1 MDNDETDDIE
11 PLEVLRISTVV
22 DIIPTLVFLWP
33 LEVLRISTVVDTYIT
48 DGTFTAFGSAKNFYC
63 CRCHLRRPAGCTFG
77 SAKNFYCCRY
87 RRIFLRWPPLEVLR
101 ISTVVDT
108 PPLCLI
114 GHPLEVLRISTV
126 VDRSSCYFTSE
137 PLEVLRI
144 STVVD
149 KAQIIKHYSLWKC

>member
-1 MDNDETDDIE
+1 MVGI
-11 PLEVLRISTVV
+11 IS
-22 DIIPTLVFLWP
+22 
-33 LEVLRISTVVDTYIT
+33 
-48 DGTFTAFGSAKNFYC
+48 
-63 CRCHLRRPAGCTFG
+63 TFG
-77 SAKNFYCCRY
+77 SAKNFYCCRSGVY
-87 RRIFLRWPPLEVLR
+87 HRVRLIPLEVLR